1 MRLLALG
8 ILDLDRDLSRGRDL
22 VWKTKQPPRSEIRRA
37 LEQFDGITS
46 HLCAD
51 LWHSVHA

>member
-8 ILDLDRDLSRGRDL
+8 ILDLDRDLSRGL